1 MKKKKEQ
8 TEINPDVIYDQH
20 TKRDDGRCL
29 GCHFS
34 NLNTGLYEYLK
45 ERDFLDQLCDE
56 DVEDVPGQE
65 EDSGEF

>member
-29 GCHFS
+29 GCHCSGFIT
-34 NLNTGLYEYLK
+34 NEVYNYIREKDFFDLAIEEGYE
-45 ERDFLDQLCDE
+45 E
-56 DVEDVPGQE
+56 
-65 EDSGEF
+65 